1 MYIVSV
7 TNIKQKK
14 ERALMEEKNE
24 LQKEKDELL
33 NKSNPL
39 AIALTVG
46 GLFLFGLLAI
56 ILE

>member
-1 MYIVSV
+1 
-7 TNIKQKK
+7 
-14 ERALMEEKNE
+14 MEEKSE

-33 NKSNPL
+33 SKSNPL

-46 GLFLFGLLAI
+46 GMFLFGLLAI

>member
-1 MYIVSV
+1 
-7 TNIKQKK
+7 
-14 ERALMEEKNE
+14 MEEKSE

-46 GLFLFGLLAI
+46 CMFLFGLLAI